1 MYKRQQHTHQS
12 AALQHRKAA
21 DTVSGEFQS
30 RLVDIISCLNSDG
43 RAGHEVS
50 GLICI
55 VTACLLYT
63 SGGCK
68 GILPLSIVRKKG
80 GMIGYY
86 STSGYIR
93 LSDLHELTVS
103 GILTVAEETV
113 AAIQECGQYLIFPEE
128 YVINTD
134 TVYIREDFKQIKFTY
149 IPDRYS
155 VSGRKKFSAFL
166 EQLKDMTTENGRM
179 YLDML
184 SQLSDTENLSL
195 MKMKAFISRLKRE
208 AGIYGIS

>member
-1 MYKRQQHTHQS
+1 MFDKVKVLFKEEDLGYKKKT
-12 AALQHRKAA
+12 
-21 DTVSGEFQS
+21 
-30 RLVDIISCLNSDG
+30 
-43 RAGHEVS
+43 EVLT
-50 GLICI
+50 G
-55 VTACLLYT
+55 
-63 SGGCK
+63 GGCK

-155 VSGRKKFSAFL
+155 VSGRKKLSAFL

>member
-1 MYKRQQHTHQS
+1 M
-12 AALQHRKAA
+12 
-21 DTVSGEFQS
+21 
-30 RLVDIISCLNSDG
+30 
-43 RAGHEVS
+43 
-50 GLICI
+50 
-55 VTACLLYT
+55 
-63 SGGCK
+63 
-68 GILPLSIVRKKG
+68 
-80 GMIGYY
+80 
-86 STSGYIR
+86 
-93 LSDLHELTVS
+93 
-103 GILTVAEETV
+103 
-113 AAIQECGQYLIFPEE
+113 
-128 YVINTD
+128 INTD

-184 SQLSDTENLSL
+184 CQLSDTENLSL

>member
-1 MYKRQQHTHQS
+1 
-12 AALQHRKAA
+12 
-21 DTVSGEFQS
+21 
-30 RLVDIISCLNSDG
+30 
-43 RAGHEVS
+43 
-50 GLICI
+50 
-55 VTACLLYT
+55 
-63 SGGCK
+63 
-68 GILPLSIVRKKG
+68 
-80 GMIGYY
+80 MIGYY

-155 VSGRKKFSAFL
+155 VSGQKKIFC
-166 EQLKDMTTENGRM
+166 
-179 YLDML
+179 
-184 SQLSDTENLSL
+184 
-195 MKMKAFISRLKRE
+195 IP
-208 AGIYGIS
+208 